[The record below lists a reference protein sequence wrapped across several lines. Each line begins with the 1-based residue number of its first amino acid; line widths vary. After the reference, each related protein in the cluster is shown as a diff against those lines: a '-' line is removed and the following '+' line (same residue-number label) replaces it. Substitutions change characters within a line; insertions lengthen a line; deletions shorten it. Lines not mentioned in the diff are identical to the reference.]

1 MIGFFHFLLRCVVEF
16 SGQLATGVGF
26 FILLGGLASSI
37 WEVSTLGAGFMI
49 IGYFLMRA
57 GD

>member
-1 MIGFFHFLLRCVVEF
+1 MISFFHFLIKCVVEF
-16 SGQLATGVGF
+16 SGQVATGVGF

-37 WEVSTLGAGFMI
+37 WEVSALGVGFMI
-49 IGYFLMRA
+49 LGYFLMRV